1 MASNLFPPE
10 ASECFMRGGIRVEE
24 TFQEKT
30 SDKNAYSPRS
40 QRTCL
45 SVKSQ
50 LLDEAK
56 QEERENMEYSVSI
69 TRNILP
75 YNKKK
80 EAKFLL
86 FQYQSWHPVLCPMAF
101 IFLLSLCCPLSV
113 SHTLVFNLAPR
124 VCLILSP
131 RGKLRTLIE
140 NSHLMSAS
148 CLCLLLGKEVFSERF
163 QHTKA
168 ARTAQTPH
176 THKAESL

>member
-1 MASNLFPPE
+1 MPILSDHKELAFLSRAS
-10 ASECFMRGGIRVEE
+10 CQMR
-24 TFQEKT
+24 
-30 SDKNAYSPRS
+30 
-40 QRTCL
+40 L
-45 SVKSQ
+45 SRK
-50 LLDEAK
+50 K
-56 QEERENMEYSVSI
+56 GKI
-69 TRNILP
+69 WNILSQSQEIFCP
-75 YNKKK
+75 ITKKK
-80 EAKFLL
+80 LEAKFLL

-101 IFLLSLCCPLSV
+101 IFLLSLRCPLSV

-131 RGKLRTLIE
+131 RGKLRTLTE